1 MTKTSK
7 RLTGGST
14 IGEWLAHP
22 EGGAALRELL
32 DQQGGVD
39 AASLTPVRNLPL
51 RQLVELS
58 QGALQDDVVDELVRH
73 VNGGSLPPDDESAG
87 WRERATPG
95 RFAGQTIIVTGAASG
110 IGRAT
115 ASRVVREGGRV
126 IAADVVHDK
135 LDELAAELDSDSIVP
150 VTGDI
155 TSADDV
161 DRIVAAAGSRI
172 DGLANVAGVVDD
184 FSAIHEIS
192 DETWQR
198 VFAVNVDGTF
208 RVTRAV
214 VPTMLEAGSGAIVNI
229 ASEAALRGS
238 AAGVAYTA
246 SKHAVVGMTK
256 KSAVMYGPNG
266 IRVNAVAPGGVA
278 TGIAGGGGDSAE
290 FGSARAGEFLR
301 LIPPVA
307 TAQHL
312 AASVTFLLSDDA
324 VNISGAILPS
334 DGGWS
339 AQ

>member
-1 MTKTSK
+1 MTNTSTP
-7 RLTGGST
+7 LTGGST
-14 IGEWLAHP
+14 IAEWLAHP
-22 EGGAALRELL
+22 DGGAALRELL
-32 DQQGGVD
+32 DQQGGFD
-39 AASLTPVRNLPL
+39 ESNLTPVRNLSL

-58 QGALQDDVVDELVRH
+58 QGALQNDVVDELVRR
-73 VNGGSLPPDDESAG
+73 VNGGSLPADDEGAG
-87 WRERATPG
+87 WRERVTPG
-95 RFAGQTIIVTGAASG
+95 RFTGRTVIVTGAASG

-115 ASRVVREGGRV
+115 ASRVAREGGRA
-126 IAADVVHDK
+126 IAADVAADK
-135 LDELAAELDSDSIVP
+135 LDELAAELGSDSVVP
-150 VTGDI
+150 VAGDI

-161 DRIVAAAGSRI
+161 DRIVAAAGPRI

-184 FSAIHEIS
+184 FSAIHETS

-208 RVTRAV
+208 RLTRAV
-214 VPTMLEAGSGAIVNI
+214 VPAMLEAGSGAIVNI

-246 SKHAVVGMTK
+246 SKHAVVGMTRN
-256 KSAVMYGPNG
+256 SAVMYGPNG

-278 TGIAGGGGDSAE
+278 TGIAGGGDSAE
-290 FGSARAGEFLR
+290 FGSARAGDFLG